1 MFDFAIVAIVAS
13 NVAAAW
19 VASTHG
25 WSLQLLLRTYWVQST
40 LIGVFSF
47 RRILA
52 LRRFGTHGVTW
63 NDKPIEPTN
72 ETKHRFAWFFAAH
85 FGIFHVVHFVF
96 LAVLG
101 AGGKLGAPLLSTDI
115 EWILL
120 LGFAFALSHGLS
132 QRVNLAADLRHV
144 LAHRSGPVD
153 PHARRA
159 RRKHNR
165 RRLGQQI
172 RSRIVRLVLLA
183 HQDPIRQMHHF
194 ALAVR
199 RSHLHILAVDL
210 RLPAERPN
218 LVLKLAT
225 INRNE
230 FRFTPAPI
238 FQLNFL
244 TLNRN
249 RSL

>member
-25 WSLQLLLRTYWVQST
+25 WSLQLLLWTYWVQST

-52 LRRFGTHGVTW
+52 LRRFGTDGVTW

-101 AGGKLGAPLLSTDI
+101 VGGKLGAPLLSTDI

-132 QRVNLAADLRHV
+132 QRVNLAADLRHEQNIGA
-144 LAHRSGPVD
+144 LMILPY
-153 PHARRA
+153 ARVIPM
-159 RRKHNR
+159 H
-165 RRLGQQI
+165 LT
-172 RSRIVRLVLLA
+172 VLLA
-183 HQDPIRQMHHF
+183 FHLKDVSSTLLLFVILKTFADVAMHVFEHYW
-194 ALAVR
+194 LQTGR
-199 RSHLHILAVDL
+199 L
-210 RLPAERPN
+210 R
-218 LVLKLAT
+218 T
-225 INRNE
+225 
-230 FRFTPAPI
+230 FR
-238 FQLNFL
+238 LNIG
-244 TLNRN
+244 TEGD
-249 RSL
+249 